1 MIIDAFTFFNEKE
14 LVELRI
20 KYLNELID
28 CFVVIEADVTY
39 TGKAKKWNFPNILN
53 NNLKEFSHK
62 IQYYQMKVDLE
73 KAAAEQDSRYRSLSG
88 TLSTVGRSW
97 KIENM
102 QRNFIKNACKKF
114 SPNDVVIIS
123 DLDEIPS
130 TEKISFVK
138 SCDFKVVA
146 PIAFEQA
153 LFHLDCNFLNLERWI
168 GSVVT
173 TKELIDKFG
182 PQSFRNYRERISH
195 FTDAGWS
202 FSSFGGLKR
211 VREKFE
217 AFAHE
222 EYNNEKYKSESHI
235 KKCTKE
241 GSDLFHRK
249 IKKKKIEK
257 SFFPK
262 DLLKLMELNSTFY
275 FGPRTTY

>member
-1 MIIDAFTFFNEKE
+1 M
-14 LVELRI
+14 
-20 KYLNELID
+20 
-28 CFVVIEADVTY
+28 
-39 TGKAKKWNFPNILN
+39 
-53 NNLKEFSHK
+53 
-62 IQYYQMKVDLE
+62 
-73 KAAAEQDSRYRSLSG
+73 
-88 TLSTVGRSW
+88 
-97 KIENM
+97 
-102 QRNFIKNACKKF
+102 
-114 SPNDVVIIS
+114 
-123 DLDEIPS
+123 
-130 TEKISFVK
+130 
-138 SCDFKVVA
+138 VA

>member
-1 MIIDAFTFFNEKE
+1 MIVDASMYFNEKE
-14 LVELRI
+14 LIELRV
-20 KYLNELID
+20 KYLDDLID
-28 CFVVIEADVTY
+28 CFVIIEADVTHQ
-39 TGKAKKWNFPNILN
+39 GKKKKWNFPEVLK

-62 IQYYQMKVDLE
+62 IQYHQIKIDVE
-73 KAAAEQDSRYRSLSG
+73 KAESEKDPRYKG
-88 TLSTVGRSW
+88 NYGRSW
-97 KIENM
+97 RIENV
-102 QRNFIKNACKKF
+102 QRNFIRNACQKF
-114 SPNDVVIIS
+114 SQGDIIIIS
-123 DLDEIPS
+123 DADEIAS
-130 TEKISFVK
+130 KEKISFVK
-138 SCDFKVVA
+138 SCDLKVVA